1 MCWSSLTKMLCDKFV
16 LINCAHMK
24 FCMSNKREQLILNNV
39 MGIVY
44 TNNGMPFFAVSTM
57 SNVVLTSNSQQ
68 PIALKHSGV
77 GYTPETRVILTEH
90 KLTNQ
95 YQLCEYVK

>member
-1 MCWSSLTKMLCDKFV
+1 MCWSSLTKMHCDKFV
-16 LINCAHMK
+16 LFNCAHMK

-77 GYTPETRVILTEH
+77 G
-90 KLTNQ
+90 
-95 YQLCEYVK
+95 